1 MNQEQGIEM
10 QIADYFKQS
19 QPQQIDHEEILHTL
33 MGNIDVKKQRRSEKS
48 LIACLLER
56 IETESDSVK
65 LQFYRQAL
73 EILLRSNR

>member
-1 MNQEQGIEM
+1 MNKEQGIEM

-19 QPQQIDHEEILHTL
+19 QPQQIDREEILHTL
-33 MGNIDVKKQRRSEKS
+33 MDNIDVKKQRRSEKA

-73 EILLRSNR
+73 EILLRGNR

>member
-33 MGNIDVKKQRRSEKS
+33 MGNIDVKKQRRSEKA